1 MIHRL
6 YIESDGIGRDMALK
20 ITVKPHEKVIIG
32 GAVIENGSAKSELL
46 IENNVP
52 ILRGKDIMNLAEAN
66 SPCKRIYFAIQLM
79 YVDQENLAEH
89 HKTYWELVKDVSDA
103 APSRRPVL
111 QEISNNVLN
120 GRYYK
125 ALKLAR
131 SLIAYEQEAIK
142 NVRNT
147 NASI

>member
-1 MIHRL
+1 
-6 YIESDGIGRDMALK
+6 MALK
-20 ITVKPHEKVIIG
+20 INLKPHERMIIG
-32 GAVIENGSAKSELL
+32 GAVISNGNSKTEF
-46 IENNVP
+46 IVENNVP
-52 ILRGKDIMNLAEAN
+52 VLREKDILREIDVD

-79 YVDQENLAEH
+79 YVNQENMADH
-89 HKTYWELVKDVSDA
+89 HRTYWELVRDVSEA
-103 APSRRPVL
+103 APSRRLVL

-131 SLIAYEQEAIK
+131 SLIAYEQEAIE
-142 NVRNT
+142 NVRNK